1 MKKSDYIPEFIYTSS
16 DYNKY
21 LIQYEGDIE
30 LDLKGVPGL
39 YVSKINDKYAIL
51 TVINVEMGLSN
62 EFRYI
67 KNLIIRN
74 NRDFDSISFF
84 KILEPYT
91 LQEITPLEATD
102 FEYIQGSDSINLKGE
117 GVIVGIIDTGIDYL
131 NNIFMDETG
140 KTRIEFIWDQGVN
153 TKGNENNNNIPYGTI
168 YTSNDINKAI
178 NAYRNGENP
187 YDIVPSR
194 DEVGHGTH
202 MASLVGGMDYNKN
215 QVYGIASKCR
225 YGIIKLN
232 EDMALKKRF
241 NIKVP
246 VYNLATIF
254 PALEYLKDYTL
265 ANSKPMVIL
274 LPIESNSGN
283 HKGNS
288 ILDKYIKTIAS
299 NVGIVIVTGTGNEG
313 DAGGHS
319 LSVIENVGDSEVI
332 ELNISEED
340 KNIILDI
347 WVNVPDVV
355 DVNVISPSGE
365 ESGVLST
372 SGSIEFAEEIS
383 FVLEETHIFY
393 TEFVPEVF
401 TGDQLI
407 RIAMHNI
414 RPGIW
419 KVRTTLEK
427 GKNSTINAW
436 IPQRALINPKTRFL
450 NSDIYGTITIPGD
463 STETITAAGYDQ
475 DNFNILGYSGVAFRD
490 DFVDR
495 IDIAAGS
502 KNAVAIGLNNKINII
517 NGTSVAA
524 AMAAGTCALL
534 MEWGI
539 VRRNYPYMS
548 TQSIKTFIAR
558 GTQKRKGDIY
568 PNAQWG
574 YGILNLYDI
583 FSNIN

>member
-1 MKKSDYIPEFIYTSS
+1 MKKSDDIPEFIYTSG

-51 TVINVEMGLSN
+51 TVINVEIGISN

-74 NRDFDSISFF
+74 NRNFDSISFF

-91 LQEITPLEATD
+91 LQEITPLEATGY
-102 FEYIQGSDSINLKGE
+102 EYIQNSDSINLKGE

-131 NNIFMDETG
+131 NNIFMDEAG

-153 TKGNENNNNIPYGTI
+153 TKGNNNIPYGTI
-168 YTSNDINKAI
+168 YTSDDINKAI

-202 MASLVGGMDYNKN
+202 MASLVGGMDYNRNKT
-215 QVYGIASKCR
+215 YGIASKCR

-232 EDMALKKRF
+232 EDIAFKKRF

-246 VYNLATIF
+246 IYNLAAIF

-265 ANSKPMVIL
+265 TNSKPMVIL

-288 ILDKYIKTIAS
+288 ILDKYIKTISS

-319 LSVIENVGDSEVI
+319 ISVIENVGDSEVI
-332 ELNISEED
+332 ELNI
-340 KNIILDI
+340 
-347 WVNVPDVV
+347 
-355 DVNVISPSGE
+355 
-365 ESGVLST
+365 
-372 SGSIEFAEEIS
+372 
-383 FVLEETHIFY
+383 
-393 TEFVPEVF
+393 
-401 TGDQLI
+401 
-407 RIAMHNI
+407 
-414 RPGIW
+414 
-419 KVRTTLEK
+419 
-427 GKNSTINAW
+427 
-436 IPQRALINPKTRFL
+436 
-450 NSDIYGTITIPGD
+450 
-463 STETITAAGYDQ
+463 
-475 DNFNILGYSGVAFRD
+475 
-490 DFVDR
+490 
-495 IDIAAGS
+495 
-502 KNAVAIGLNNKINII
+502 
-517 NGTSVAA
+517 
-524 AMAAGTCALL
+524 
-534 MEWGI
+534 
-539 VRRNYPYMS
+539 
-548 TQSIKTFIAR
+548 
-558 GTQKRKGDIY
+558 
-568 PNAQWG
+568 
-574 YGILNLYDI
+574 
-583 FSNIN
+583 

>member
-153 TKGNENNNNIPYGTI
+153 TKGNENNNIPYGTI

-419 KVRTTLEK
+419 KIRTTLEK

-450 NSDIYGTITIPGD
+450 NSDIYGSITIPGD

>member
-153 TKGNENNNNIPYGTI
+153 TKGNENNNIPYGTI

-288 ILDKYIKTIAS
+288 ILDKYIKNIAS

-347 WVNVPDVV
+347 WVNVP

>member
-1 MKKSDYIPEFIYTSS
+1 MKKSDDIPEFVYTSS

-51 TVINVEMGLSN
+51 TVKNTDIGISN

-74 NRDFDSISFF
+74 NRNFDSISLF
-84 KILEPYT
+84 KILDPYT
-91 LQEITPLEATD
+91 LQEITPLVATD
-102 FEYIQGSDSINLKGE
+102 FEYIQSSESINLKGE
-117 GVIVGIIDTGIDYL
+117 GVIVSIIDTGIDYL
-131 NNIFMDETG
+131 NNIFMDEAG

-153 TKGNENNNNIPYGTI
+153 TKGNENNNIPYGTI
-168 YTSNDINKAI
+168 YTSEDINKAI

-202 MASLVGGMDYNKN
+202 MASLAGGMDYNIN
-215 QVYGIASKCR
+215 QTYGIASKCS

-232 EDMALKKRF
+232 EDIAFKKRF

-246 VYNLATIF
+246 VYNLAEIF

-274 LPIESNSGN
+274 LPIESNFGN
-283 HKGNS
+283 HRGNS
-288 ILDKYIKTIAS
+288 ILDKYIKTISS

-319 LSVIENVGDSEVI
+319 LSIIRNVGDSEVI

-340 KNIILDI
+340 KNIAVDI

-355 DVNVISPSGE
+355 DVNIISPSGE

-393 TEFVPEVF
+393 TEFVPEAF

-407 RIAMHNI
+407 RIVMNNTKH
-414 RPGIW
+414 GIW
-419 KVRTTLEK
+419 KIRATLEK

-436 IPQRALINPKTRFL
+436 ISQRALVNPKTRFL

-475 DNFNILGYSGVAFRD
+475 DDFNILSYSGVAFRD
-490 DFVDR
+490 DFIDR

-502 KNAVAIGLNNKINII
+502 KNAVAVGVNNKINIV

-524 AMAAGTCALL
+524 AIAASTCALL

-539 VRRNYPYMS
+539 VRKNYPYMS